1 MEQYES
7 QKWSEK
13 IKTEKPQGHVG
24 QYLRVLHLYHWSLR
38 NTGEILVKK
47 RQFEVINAENVPNLR
62 KILVYTLKNLEEFQ
76 TW

>member
-38 NTGEILVKK
+38 NT
-47 RQFEVINAENVPNLR
+47 VINAENVPNLR